1 MSSASY
7 PAPTPATAVATPE
20 ISPHQKGH
28 TVGIVTTS
36 SETAFS
42 QSAETIYDFVTNPV
56 NWARTYP
63 GGPRITGVPATLP
76 LQVGDTWQ
84 EAHPTEDRVFTWQ
97 LAIATRPRMWVF
109 TSVGRLGAD
118 YAGDGGFDGRMTVEY
133 HFSMPDPAV
142 TLFTR
147 TMTIEAYRDAPMADG
162 FFRIVNPSH
171 IDAYHAA
178 VARELGALS

>member
-1 MSSASY
+1 M
-7 PAPTPATAVATPE
+7 
-20 ISPHQKGH
+20 
-28 TVGIVTTS
+28 GIVTTS

-42 QSAETIYDFVTNPV
+42 RPAEVIYDFVTNPA
-56 NWARTYP
+56 NWAKTYP
-63 GGPRITGVPATLP
+63 GGPRITGVRDTLP

-109 TSVGRLGAD
+109 SSVGRLGAD
-118 YAGDGGFDGRMTVEY
+118 YAGAGGFEGRMTVEY
-133 HFSMPDPAV
+133 RFTAPGPDV

-147 TMTIEAYRDAPMADG
+147 TMSIEAYRDAPMHDG

-178 VARELGALS
+178 VARELS